1 VGLAR
6 LVTLVRR
13 RLRHFRAGAAIA
25 AVGFGVAVVAA
36 PAAAERVQAR
46 PGAGTAI
53 DSTSAAPAGEAARIP
68 FGLGERAEYEVKFG
82 GIRMG
87 SGHMEVV
94 GLETI
99 RGREVMHTRF
109 HIRGG
114 PFFFKVDDRLE
125 SWIDP
130 VTMSSLRFRQELNEG
145 SRERERTFELYPDR
159 AVFVEVGKDEERPS
173 VRNPLDDAA
182 FLYFVRTVPL
192 EVGQEYA
199 YDRYFIPDRN
209 PVRLRVLRRER
220 VRVPAGEFDAVVVQ
234 PIINARGIFSENG
247 RAEVW
252 LSDDDRRIMLQMK
265 TKFAKISLSLHLK
278 SYRPPTNQD
287 LAPIGSR

>member
-1 VGLAR
+1 MRATR
-6 LVTLVRR
+6 PTPRRR
-13 RLRHFRAGAAIA
+13 RLLASLVAVAA
-25 AVGFGVAVVAA
+25 GVAAFWS
-36 PAAAERVQAR
+36 PA
-46 PGAGTAI
+46 
-53 DSTSAAPAGEAARIP
+53 SAARAQVGIP

-82 GIRMG
+82 GMRMG

-94 GLETI
+94 GADVI
-99 RGREVMHTRF
+99 RGRDVLHTRF

-130 VTMSSLRFRQELNEG
+130 ATMSSLRFRQELNEG
-145 SRERERTFELYPDR
+145 SRERERTFEFFPER
-159 AVFVEVGKDEERPS
+159 ATFLEVGKDEEQPS

-220 VRVPAGEFDAVVVQ
+220 IRVPAGEFDAIVVQ
-234 PIINARGIFSENG
+234 PIITARGIFSENG

-287 LAPIGSR
+287 LTPTGRG

>member
-1 VGLAR
+1 MKR
-6 LVTLVRR
+6 TRR
-13 RLRHFRAGAAIA
+13 TFREWRATAALIAVAGIA
-25 AVGFGVAVVAA
+25 TFWS
-36 PAAAERVQAR
+36 PA
-46 PGAGTAI
+46 
-53 DSTSAAPAGEAARIP
+53 SAARAQAGIP

-82 GIRMG
+82 GMRMG

-94 GLETI
+94 GADVI
-99 RGREVMHTRF
+99 RGREVLHTRF

-145 SRERERTFELYPDR
+145 SRERERTFEFFPDR
-159 AVFVEVGKDEERPS
+159 ATFLEVGKDEERPS

-192 EVGQEYA
+192 EVGQEYS

-220 VRVPAGEFDAVVVQ
+220 IRVPAGEFDAIVVQ
-234 PIINARGIFSENG
+234 PIITARGIFSENG

-287 LAPIGSR
+287 LTPTGRG